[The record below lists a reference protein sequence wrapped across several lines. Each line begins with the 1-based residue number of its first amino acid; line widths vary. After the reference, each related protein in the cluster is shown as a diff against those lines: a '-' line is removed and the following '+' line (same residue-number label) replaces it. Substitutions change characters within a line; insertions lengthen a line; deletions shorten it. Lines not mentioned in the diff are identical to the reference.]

1 MRKAWLVVACGI
13 MAMVNFD
20 VAYAGGRVYALR
32 GLLNV
37 FSYGMDS
44 MVDKCRARGINATAH
59 SHTEYRDL
67 VAEAAKFAKSHREP
81 IIIIGHSLGADAA
94 VSMANEMKKLGA
106 PVALLV
112 LFGPTVD
119 ATIPSNVRSVLNYY
133 QTTNLLWRGKAVGE
147 SGFKGSIRNFNL
159 DKDEDV
165 THFNIEKVE
174 RLQRQ
179 AMARIVALT
188 GTAKRLPPADAAAS
202 SAAKRGAAA
211 SSKWNTEE
219 AGAQRS
225 AH

>member
-1 MRKAWLVVACGI
+1 MRKAWLVVACSI
-13 MAMVNFD
+13 LAMVNFD

-32 GLLNV
+32 GLINV
-37 FSYGMDS
+37 FSYGMDA
-44 MVDKCRARGINATAH
+44 MVDKCRSQGITATAH
-59 SHTEYRDL
+59 GHSEYRDL
-67 VAEAAKFAKSHREP
+67 AAEAAKFAKSHREP

-94 VSMANEMKKLGA
+94 VSMVKEMKELGA

-119 ATIPSNVRSVLNYY
+119 AAIPSNVRSVLNYY

-147 SGFKGSIRNFNL
+147 SGFKGSIRNINL

-165 THFNIEKVE
+165 THFNIEKLE
-174 RLQRQ
+174 RLQKQ

-188 GTAKRLPPADAAAS
+188 GTGRRLPPADTATS
-202 SAAKRGAAA
+202 LAAKRGAAA
-211 SSKWNTEE
+211 SPKWNTEE
-219 AGAQRS
+219 AGVRRS

>member
-1 MRKAWLVVACGI
+1 MRKAWLAVACGI
-13 MAMVNFD
+13 LAIATLD
-20 VAYAGGRVYALR
+20 SALAGGRVYALR
-32 GLLNV
+32 GLVNV

-44 MVDKCRARGINATAH
+44 MVDKCRARGITAAAH
-59 SHTEYRDL
+59 SHSEYRDL
-67 VAEAAKFAKSHREP
+67 APEAAKLAKSGRGP

-94 VSMANEMKKLGA
+94 VSMAREMKKLGA

-133 QTTNLLWRGKAVGE
+133 QTTNLLWRGKAMGG
-147 SGFKGSIRNFNL
+147 SGFKGSIRNINL

-174 RLQRQ
+174 RLQKQ

-188 GTAKRLPPADAAAS
+188 GTARPLPPADAAAS

-211 SSKWNTEE
+211 SPKWSTKE